1 MKNHL
6 LKSLFLVASLL
17 TLLPTEAAA
26 QYPGWQHS
34 GSMFILTTPEG
45 ADLPAAAE
53 VKDFPVL
60 VRLNK
65 DFFDFSQAKANGE
78 DIRFSSADHLPLPYQ
93 IEQWDAAKGEAS
105 IWVRIPQITGNT
117 RQQIVIHWGKA
128 DAASESK
135 GAAVFSVD
143 NGYVSVLHMDGALR
157 DELDSIA
164 PKDQGTTIAAGLI
177 GEARHLKRGTG
188 ILGGDHVTNYPFG
201 DGAFTSEAW
210 FRAEL
215 AGTTILYWG
224 RYATRLNGKTGD
236 GNEVGLNIGAP
247 ASLGW
252 ASDGPGGASA
262 ATAPVLG
269 QWNHVAATYEN
280 GTSKIYVNGKLDG
293 TRYHKAA
300 MSIVKD
306 IVMSIGG
313 MRGTEFRYIGDIDEV
328 RVSRVSRSAD
338 WMKLQYENQ
347 KPMQSLVGPIVQK
360 GSQFALSHTAI
371 QVQEGKSVTVVA
383 QAGGAQK
390 TYWIL
395 KKDGAET
402 LAAVDRFSFTL
413 PVGRV
418 TTDTSMTLQ
427 FKAVFA
433 DGAKTRDI
441 PVTILEAIPEPAVTL
456 KAPAQWNGRDTIEV
470 IPTVSNLAAM
480 QAKGAG
486 EIKTTWSVLGGAVI
500 KEIAPEKLILK
511 RSQFTGEI
519 TVQVEVN
526 NGGADSIATAIIR
539 VTEPKKDPWVQRV
552 PGKDEQPEENQF
564 YARDDK
570 NQGTLFY
577 NGTLAAPA
585 DEVFLKLY
593 ADDKLQSTQSQ
604 KPKADKSYAF
614 TAKLK
619 SGLIKY
625 KVEFGT
631 KTGGVETV
639 VKTVGNLICG
649 DAYIIEGQSNA
660 EATGPN
666 NGPDED
672 PVPPVGEWIRS
683 YGNQHQGN
691 TKGGWGNA
699 VRTHIWGKPN
709 YGDHQIG
716 AWGMPLAVGLVT
728 KYNIPVCFINGA
740 VGGTP
745 IFLHQRNP
753 ANSFDTSGDFYTNP
767 YKIYGSLLTRVA
779 AAKLTHGIRGVIWH
793 QGENDSGSGA
803 PTGDW
808 NYKSYQQYFVDMAA
822 AWKQDFPNIQHYYV
836 FQVWPLPC
844 GMGPKDDH
852 IREAQRTLPRLFSN
866 LHTMSTIGA
875 ASEKAGRGSCHFE
888 LDTYAQ
894 FARFI
899 SPLMEQDNY
908 GLVSKVPVT
917 APNLI
922 SARFTSAARDEIALD
937 FGQPVVWNDEVKSSF
952 NLDETVAPIASTSVA
967 GNVLTLKLVAPSS
980 AKTITYLTGRDW
992 NGKPAQLLFGA
1003 NGVAALTFCEVPL
1016 QSGAASR

>member
-1 MKNHL
+1 MKQRL
-6 LKSLFLVASLL
+6 LKPLFLVASLH
-17 TLLPTEAAA
+17 TLRATGTAA

-34 GSMFILTTPEG
+34 GSMFVLTTPEG
-45 ADLPAAAE
+45 ADLPASAT

-60 VRLNK
+60 VRLHK
-65 DFFDFSQAKANGE
+65 DFFDYSKAREDGADLRFSTRNGE
-78 DIRFSSADHLPLPYQ
+78 PLAYQ
-93 IEQWDAAKGEAS
+93 IEHWDATIGNAS
-105 IWVRIPQITGNT
+105 VWVCIPAIEGNA
-117 RQQIVIHWGKA
+117 RQEIKLHWGKA
-128 DAASESK
+128 DAANESSGK
-135 GAAVFSVD
+135 AVFSAD

-164 PKDQGTTIAAGLI
+164 PKDQGTTTTAGLI
-177 GEARHLKRGTG
+177 GEARHLKRGKG

-236 GNEVGLNIGAP
+236 GNEVDLNIGAP

-293 TRYHKAA
+293 TRYHRAA

-306 IVMSIGG
+306 IAMSIGG
-313 MRGTEFRYIGDIDEV
+313 MRGTDFRYVGDIDEV
-328 RVSRVSRSAD
+328 RVSRVARSAD

-347 KPMQSLVGPIVQK
+347 KTMQSLVGPIVQK
-360 GSQFALSHTAI
+360 GSEFALSHTAI

-390 TYWIL
+390 IYWIL

-402 LAAVDRFSFTL
+402 LAAVDRFSFTM
-413 PVGRV
+413 PAGRV

-427 FKAVFA
+427 LKAVFA
-433 DGAKTRDI
+433 DGAKTKDI
-441 PVTILEAIPEPAVTL
+441 PVKILEAIPEPAVTL
-456 KAPAQWNGRDTIEV
+456 KAPAQWNGRDSIEI

-519 TVQVEVN
+519 TVQVAVN
-526 NGGADSIATAIIR
+526 NGATDSIATATIR

-564 YARDDK
+564 FARDDK
-570 NQGTLFY
+570 NQGTLFC

-585 DEVFLKLY
+585 GEVFLKLY

-639 VKTVGNLICG
+639 AKAVGNLICG

-672 PVPPVGEWIRS
+672 PVSPVGEWIRS
-683 YGNQHQGN
+683 YGNQHQGS

-716 AWGMPLAVGLVT
+716 AWGMPLAVGLVA
-728 KYNIPVCFINGA
+728 KYSIPVCFINGA

-745 IFLHQRNP
+745 IFLHQSNP
-753 ANSFDTSGDFYTNP
+753 ANRFDTSGDFYTNP

-844 GMGPKDDH
+844 GMGPKDDQ
-852 IREAQRTLPRLFSN
+852 IREAQRTLPQLFSN
-866 LHTMSTIGA
+866 LRVMSTVGIAGPN
-875 ASEKAGRGSCHFE
+875 AGRGSCHFDLE
-888 LDTYAQ
+888 SYAQ
-894 FARFI
+894 FAMLM
-899 SPLMEQDNY
+899 SPLVEVDNY
-908 GLVSKVPVT
+908 GLVAPEAVT
-917 APNLI
+917 APNLQ
-922 SARFTSAARDEIALD
+922 RVWFTSDKRDELALD
-937 FGQPVVWNDEVKSSF
+937 FGQSIRWKDEMIKDIY
-952 NLDETVAPIASTSVA
+952 LDESRASIRAGTVV
-967 GNVLTLKLVAPSS
+967 GNILKLQLTHPST
-980 AKTITYLTGRDW
+980 AKSIAYLSGRDW
-992 NGKPAQLLFGA
+992 DGKPASLIFGT
-1003 NGVAALTFCEVPL
+1003 NGIAALTFCGVQIETPTP
-1016 QSGAASR
+1016 